1 MQEEGRIQSIPDRG
15 YERRLVARV
24 LEGELAAGRELYH
37 AHAPRIY
44 RLIHR
49 LAGDEDMARDFTQ
62 DTFIRAFDRL
72 EDFRGEASI
81 STWLH
86 SIAVSV
92 TLNGLR
98 RENRHRDRML
108 DISEAEDVGHTPVLA
123 DPDLRE
129 RLHRAIDALDE
140 IYRLAVVLHDIEGY
154 THVEIGEI
162 LGIPE
167 GTSKA
172 RLSIARSRLREVL
185 VDFAKDRTG

>member
-1 MQEEGRIQSIPDRG
+1 MLEAGRVDSVPDRG
-15 YERRLVARV
+15 HERRLIARV
-24 LEGELAAGRELYH
+24 LEGEPAAGRELYD
-37 AHAPRIY
+37 AYAPRIY

-49 LAGDEDMARDFTQ
+49 LARDEELARDFTQ
-62 DTFIRAFDRL
+62 DTFIRAFNRL
-72 EDFRGEASI
+72 RDFRGESSI

-98 RENRHRDRML
+98 REHRFRTREL
-108 DISEAEDVGHTPVLA
+108 DISAADEVAHGGALA
-123 DPDLRE
+123 DPDLKT
-129 RLHRAIDALDE
+129 RLYQAIDALDD
-140 IYRLAVVLHDIEGY
+140 IYRLAVVMHDIDGY
-154 THVEIGEI
+154 THLEIGAI

-185 VDFAKDRTG
+185 VDFARNE